1 MRAKKVC
8 KSILKIVF
16 DSDYRFY
23 VTSCYGLHDKMEDKK
38 FLEKKFKSAFHREL
52 DLDDPQTFNEKLQWL
67 KLYDRDSRY
76 TQYVDKYLVREY
88 VKEMIGEEYLIPLLG
103 VWNAADDI
111 DFDKLPDQFV
121 LKCNHNSGLG
131 MYICKNKKIMD
142 YTKVISELKK
152 GLKQDYYLT
161 AREWPYKNVPR
172 KIIAE
177 KYIVDESGYELKDYK
192 FYCFNGKVKLV
203 MINSDRMTD
212 KKTKANYFDEN
223 YQPLDFEWGYENA
236 DVIPEKPEKF
246 ELMKSLAEKLAAN
259 IPHVRVDFYQTPE
272 GVYFGE
278 MTFFDGSGFDEIKPI
293 EWDYKIGSWIELP
306 SKRVVEE

>member
-8 KSILKIVF
+8 KSILKIIC

-23 VTSCYGLHDKMEDKK
+23 IASCYGLCNRMEDRE
-38 FLEKKFKSAFHREL
+38 FLEKKFKAVFHRKL
-52 DLDDPQTFNEKLQWL
+52 DLENPQTINEKLQWL
-67 KLYDRDSRY
+67 KLYDRKPQY

-88 VKEMIGEEYLIPLLG
+88 VKETIGEEYLIPLLG
-103 VWNAADDI
+103 VWDNADDI
-111 DFDKLPDQFV
+111 EFNKLPDQFV

-131 MYICKNKKIMD
+131 MYICKNKKTMD
-142 YTKVISELKK
+142 LKKVISELKK
-152 GLKQDYYLT
+152 GLNQDYYIT

-192 FYCFNGKVKLV
+192 FYCFNGMVKLV
-203 MINSDRMTD
+203 MINSDRMSD
-212 KKTKANYFDEN
+212 KSTKADYFDEN
-223 YQPLDFEWGYENA
+223 YNHLDLKWGYENA
-236 DVIPEKPEKF
+236 DSIPKKPEKF
-246 ELMKSLAEKLAAN
+246 ELMKALAEKLATN

-278 MTFFDGSGFDEIKPI
+278 MTFYDGSGFDKIEPI
-293 EWDYKIGSWIELP
+293 EWDYKLGSWINLP
-306 SKRVVEE
+306 QKTK